1 MTWRDCRRC
10 GACQSADG
18 CESWQAE
25 GSFEAGD
32 GLVRVFG
39 FAHLFSGFVWGFV
52 FFLGVGGVRKW
63 LDILRIAL
71 IERKSEHLLG
81 YWVRFSISKV
91 SRPTKPLQQSIS

>member
-25 GSFEAGD
+25 GSFEAG
-32 GLVRVFG
+32 G
-39 FAHLFSGFVWGFV
+39 GFVWGFG

-71 IERKSEHLLG
+71 VERKSEHLLG
-81 YWVRFSISKV
+81 Y
-91 SRPTKPLQQSIS
+91 